1 MDLHT
6 AATLSFLLLAIEG
19 FIIVL
24 PLGVMLFYMLRGV
37 RAGRSWLR
45 TTGLPQGQRYA
56 ATAAK
61 ETRRYSDKVTN
72 PFVQV
77 EEVTAAGRATLSS
90 LPAALRQRRKK

>member
-1 MDLHT
+1 MSLQT
-6 AATLSFLLLAIEG
+6 AANLSFLLLAVEG
-19 FIIVL
+19 FFIML
-24 PLGVMLFYMLRGV
+24 SLGVFLFYVLRGL

-72 PFVQV
+72 PFIQV
-77 EEVTAAGRATLSS
+77 EEVTAAGRATISG
-90 LPAALRQRRKK
+90 LPAALRRRREK

>member
-1 MDLHT
+1 MNLHQ
-6 AATLSFLLLAIEG
+6 AAALSFLLLALEG
-19 FIIVL
+19 FIILL
-24 PLGVMLFYMLRGV
+24 PIGVMLFYMVRGV

-45 TTGLPQGQRYA
+45 TIGLPQGQRFA

-77 EEVTAAGRATLSS
+77 EAVTAAGRATVFS
-90 LPAALRQRRKK
+90 LPAALRRRRKK